1 MNDTSPNA
9 ERTYRAMLLGRSGAE
24 RLKMGCSMFATARTL
39 VVAGLRS
46 NAPRASPAT
55 VRQALEEIQANPE
68 RIPITEGPFP
78 PRGLSGPNQR

>member
-55 VRQALEEIQANPE
+55 VRQALFLTFYG
-68 RIPITEGPFP
+68 RDFTETDRAKIIARLAG
-78 PRGLSGPNQR
+78 QE